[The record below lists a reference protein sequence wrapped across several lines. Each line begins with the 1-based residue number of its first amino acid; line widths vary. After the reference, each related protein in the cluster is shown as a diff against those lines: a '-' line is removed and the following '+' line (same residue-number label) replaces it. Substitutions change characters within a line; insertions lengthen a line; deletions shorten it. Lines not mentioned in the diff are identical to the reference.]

1 MMRASVDKRA
11 RDREPPRQVVADYE
25 VDPREK
31 HRISCPCP
39 MCRCAWAGMSV
50 GEWNSNGEPR

>member
-1 MMRASVDKRA
+1 MMRASVDRRA
-11 RDREPPRQVVADYE
+11 YDRDPPRQVVADYE

-31 HRISCPCP
+31 HDIRCECT

-50 GEWNSNGEPR
+50 SEWNGERP